1 MSKANA
7 GKGKQ
12 EGDVTPVDAADATTA
27 ADATVQP
34 SDTAALTDATADT
47 QEKTPQPRV
56 TTADKVKFGILI
68 GFFLLVITG
77 SIFVITYISSI
88 GTEAFETDLEQVIE
102 DAGPYGVLICFL
114 MQFIQV
120 IVTFI
125 PGEIMQFVIGYLY
138 GTLWGGLIICV
149 STLIPTILVFY
160 LSRKLGA
167 PFVQGMTGNKEN
179 KWLRFL
185 RKSKNVNSLAFIL
198 YLIPG
203 MPKDFFSYFF
213 PLTDIRPS
221 AFFVLTTIARIPAI
235 FASTF
240 VSTSFRSGDYLQM
253 VIVAVIFGSVAIL
266 GIVFNQKLMVLVDK
280 LVTRISPRHH
290 DSKDEA

>member
-1 MSKANA
+1 MSRVSKSD
-7 GKGKQ
+7 KSP
-12 EGDVTPVDAADATTA
+12 DDTTL
-27 ADATVQP
+27 QP
-34 SDTAALTDATADT
+34 
-47 QEKTPQPRV
+47 QQPQPATPKVRV
-56 TTADKVKFGILI
+56 SKSDKIKFGILI
-68 GFFLLVITG
+68 GFFALVVTG
-77 SIFVITYISSI
+77 SIFVIHYISTI
-88 GTEAFETDLEQVIE
+88 GTAAFETDLEQLIK
-102 DAGPYGVLICFL
+102 DAGPFGVLICFA

-125 PGEIMQFVIGYLY
+125 PGEVMQFVIGYLY
-138 GTLWGGLIICV
+138 GTLWGGLIIIV

-185 RKSKNVNSLAFIL
+185 RKSKNINSLAFIL

-203 MPKDFFSYFF
+203 LPKDFFSYFF

-240 VSTSFRSGDYLQM
+240 ISTSFRSGNYVQM
-253 VIVAVIFGSVAIL
+253 IIVAVIFGTVAVL
-266 GIVFNQKLMVLVDK
+266 GIVFNQKLMALVDR
-280 LVTRISPRHH
+280 LVTRFSPRHH
-290 DSKDEA
+290 HPEDEAS